1 MPSYRG
7 INITLHSQFD
17 IMTIQEYTSP
27 LDTHHDIYDTE
38 EEGDDDEPDVFISH
52 DCPRPGHDPSHLHS
66 NTTHHRTASHH
77 SSKPID
83 VYIPTYPLS
92 QFWIAYEVDFDR
104 LAADVETEE
113 TRFFH
118 FKALINGVPA
128 VSWGVGAEQG
138 WKGKTMFAVFGQG
151 KGSRRGQGDGVG
163 RLSGADEEEQGDLKG
178 DHGLEKKG
186 FFFPALDDDEDGS
199 DGSGLR
205 DEEGCL
211 EIRVCRARA
220 RRRVHGSVGPLKKVD
235 EENGVR

>member
-1 MPSYRG
+1 MPSHRG

-38 EEGDDDEPDVFISH
+38 EEDDDEADVFNSRQYRTSIQDH
-52 DCPRPGHDPSHLHS
+52 PDLHAKV
-66 NTTHHRTASHH
+66 THHRTASHH
-77 SSKPID
+77 SYKPID

-151 KGSRRGQGDGVG
+151 KGSRRGQGDGVV
-163 RLSGADEEEQGDLKG
+163 SGADGEEQGDLKG
-178 DHGLEKKG
+178 DHGLEKRG
-186 FFFPALDDDEDGS
+186 FFFPALDEEGDGS
-199 DGSGLR
+199 DGSELR

-211 EIRVCRARA
+211 EIRICRARA
-220 RRRVHGSVGPLKKVD
+220 RRRVHGSVRPLKKVD